1 MAFIEGL
8 GLIFSPCILPVLPLI
23 LATSIT
29 GSRRQPF
36 LIILGFIISFTLF
49 ALLSRHIIDILGIPQ
64 EGIHSTA
71 YILLLVFGL
80 ILLVPFLENLFA
92 KITQPFSNR
101 AEQLTH
107 HKNKD
112 TVLGGL
118 LIGILVGIIWIPC
131 AGPILAAALI
141 QIITAQTNLESIIVL
156 TAFSIGSGIPLLLI
170 ALFGQQ
176 MIERLK
182 FFARHVVF
190 IRRIMGIIIIAFALF
205 GLTGF
210 NFAAWLVTPA
220 QAEQAQ
226 TQEQNPYL
234 AAPEI
239 DGITKWFNS
248 APLTNKKLRGKVVI
262 VDFWTYSCVNCI
274 RAMPFLESMYKKYK
288 SQGLVV
294 VGIHSPEFPFERD
307 PKNVADAIK
316 RFKITFPVGQDNNY
330 VTWKN
335 FDNKYWPA
343 DYIID
348 REGKLRFSHFGEG
361 NDAQIEAEIRAL
373 LKIPGTF
380 SPTAESNVGKLKQ
393 TPETYL
399 GYTRTKNFASRES
412 ITNDKSINYNFAG
425 ELERDHWAL
434 QGKWIV
440 SSDHI
445 TSDQANAK
453 LMLYFTAQKVYLVL
467 GSATNKPITLSIK
480 LNGTP
485 MNTVIVQKHKLYEL
499 LNQSQRQ
506 NGILEIN
513 ASAPGLEAYAFTFG

>member
-1 MAFIEGL
+1 MV
-8 GLIFSPCILPVLPLI
+8 SN
-23 LATSIT
+23 
-29 GSRRQPF
+29 RRRPF
-36 LIILGFIISFTLF
+36 LIILGFIVSFTLF
-49 ALLSRHIIDILGIPQ
+49 ALLSRHIIDLFGIPQ
-64 EGIHSTA
+64 ESIHYAA
-71 YILLLVFGL
+71 YILLLLFGL
-80 ILLVPFLENLFA
+80 ILIVPFLENLFA
-92 KITQPFSNR
+92 KLTQSFANR
-101 AEQLTH
+101 AKNITH
-107 HKNKD
+107 NKNKD

-118 LIGILVGIIWIPC
+118 FIGVLIGIVWIPC

-141 QIITAQTNLESIIVL
+141 QIISAQTNLEAVIVL

-176 MIERLK
+176 MIERLN
-182 FFARHVVF
+182 FFTRHVVF
-190 IRRIMGIIIIAFALF
+190 IRRTMGIIIIAFALF

-220 QAEQAQ
+220 QADQAS
-226 TQEQNPYL
+226 TQIQDPYQ

-248 APLTNKKLRGKVVI
+248 EPLTNKKLRGKVVI

-274 RAMPFLESMYKKYK
+274 RSLPFLESMFKKYK

-294 VGIHSPEFPFERD
+294 IGIHSPEFPFERD

-335 FDNKYWPA
+335 FENKYWPA

-348 REGKLRFSHFGEG
+348 RQGKLRFSHYGEG
-361 NDAQIEAEIRAL
+361 NDTQIENEIRAL
-373 LKIPGTF
+373 LKLPGTF
-380 SPTAESNVGKLKQ
+380 SATTESNVGKLKQ

-399 GYTRTKNFASRES
+399 GYDRTRNFMSREAIAKDQS
-412 ITNDKSINYNFAG
+412 ANYNFPG
-425 ELERDHWAL
+425 EIERDHWAL
-434 QGKWIV
+434 KGQWII
-440 SSDHI
+440 SNDHI

-467 GSATNKPITLSIK
+467 GSQTNKPIVLSIK